1 MLFQLGQVVATAN
14 ATQNLDNL
22 EIVDLI
28 RKHATGDFGVLDNH
42 DINMN
47 KRAIKNGDDRV
58 FSAYMVR
65 GNKVYVITEWD
76 RSITT
81 VLMAEDY

>member
-14 ATQNLDNL
+14 AMEVL
-22 EIVDLI
+22 EQQEMAELI
-28 RKHATGDFGVLDNH
+28 RKHVTGDFGVLDKH
-42 DINMN
+42 DIDMN
-47 KRAIKNGDDRV
+47 KRAIKNNDDRV

-76 RSITT
+76 RSVTT
-81 VLMAEDY
+81 VLLAEDY